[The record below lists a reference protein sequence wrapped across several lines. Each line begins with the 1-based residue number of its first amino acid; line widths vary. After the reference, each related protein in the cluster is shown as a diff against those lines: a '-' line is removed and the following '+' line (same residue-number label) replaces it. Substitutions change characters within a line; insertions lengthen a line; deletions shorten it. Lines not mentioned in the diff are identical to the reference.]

1 MLRKLKI
8 SYKLILISAISM
20 IMLIVMSFLN
30 LFQLNEVN
38 QNSIVMYEDNFMH
51 IREIGE
57 IKENFLQIHSDLVS
71 LVSIHDSSITKTLKD
86 EIDHLSEKNMMLIDE
101 FDKMTMQNEEG
112 TLIKE
117 FSSNHEAYMMI
128 RDELLNAINQN
139 NTNKI
144 DELIIKANTARGVTF
159 DSINKLIEL
168 NMGEAKDASQKN
180 AVIYKQAVGI
190 TLLLSFLG
198 IAISLILGTLI
209 SKSILKQLSHILKFA
224 NAFSI
229 GDLSQ
234 EIILESND
242 EIGRLSLALNKAR
255 ENTIGLIK
263 TLMLTSENM
272 NNMSVASKELNNS
285 LFLQLNSIKEAT
297 KGISVGANELSA
309 TTQEINAAVEEINA
323 STIDLSH
330 KASEGDRESVN
341 IQMRAKIIK
350 ENSEKA
356 IIESKAVFEDKKKV
370 ILEAIEIGKVVEKI
384 GIMADSIAAIA
395 SQTNLLALN
404 AAIESARAGEMGKG
418 FAVVADEIRK
428 LAEQSSVN
436 VSSIREV
443 ITQVKTAFS
452 NLTDNSTGLLDFIS
466 ESVLVD
472 YTKFLETAMKYQED
486 SNFIMNMSKEISAG
500 SQFILNAIEQTSNS
514 LEIVSTTTQLSALS
528 SESILNNLESA
539 ANAFNNV
546 LEMSSS
552 QLILSEEIYNS
563 IKKFKF

>member
-8 SYKLILISAISM
+8 SYKLILISAVSM
-20 IMLIVMSFLN
+20 IIMIVMSFLN

-38 QNSIVMYEDNFMH
+38 QNSIVMYEDNLMH

-71 LVSIHDSSITKTLKD
+71 LVSIHDSTITNTLKD
-86 EIDHLSEKNMMLIDE
+86 EIDHLSEKNMMLINE

-128 RDELLNAINQN
+128 RDELLSAINQN

-144 DELIIKANTARGVTF
+144 DELIIKANAARGVTF
-159 DSINKLIEL
+159 ESINKLIDL
-168 NMGEAKDASQKN
+168 NMGEAEDASQKN
-180 AVIYKQAVGI
+180 AEIYKQAVGI

-198 IAISLILGTLI
+198 ITISLILGILI

-224 NAFSI
+224 NTFSV

-234 EIILESND
+234 EIIIESND
-242 EIGRLSLALNKAR
+242 EIGKLSLALNKAR
-255 ENTIGLIK
+255 ENTIELIK
-263 TLMLTSENM
+263 TLMSTSENM
-272 NNMSVASKELNNS
+272 NNMSIASKELNNS

-297 KGISVGANELSA
+297 KGISVGAVELSA
-309 TTQEINAAVEEINA
+309 TTQEINATVEEINA
-323 STIDLSH
+323 NTNDLSY
-330 KASEGDRESVN
+330 KASEGDQESVN
-341 IQMRAKIIK
+341 IQMRAKKIK

-356 IIESKAVFEDKKKV
+356 IIQSKAVFEDKKKV
-370 ILEAIEIGKVVEKI
+370 ILEAIEIGKVVEEI

-452 NLTDNSTGLLDFIS
+452 NLTENSTGLLDFIN

-472 YTKFLETAMKYQED
+472 YTNFLETAMKYQED
-486 SNFIMNMSKEISAG
+486 SNFIMNMSKEISTG

-514 LEIVSTTTQLSALS
+514 LEIVSTTTQISALN
-528 SESILNNLESA
+528 SESILSNLETA
-539 ANAFNNV
+539 ADAFKSV
-546 LEMSSS
+546 LEMSNA
-552 QLILSEEIYNS
+552 QLRLSEEIYNS
-563 IKKFKF
+563 IQKFKF

>member
-8 SYKLILISAISM
+8 SYKLILISAVSM
-20 IMLIVMSFLN
+20 IIMIVMSFLN

-38 QNSIVMYEDNFMH
+38 QNSIVMYEDNLMH

-71 LVSIHDSSITKTLKD
+71 LVSIHDSTITNTLKD
-86 EIDHLSEKNMMLIDE
+86 EIDHLSEKNMMLINE

-128 RDELLNAINQN
+128 RDELLSAINQN

-144 DELIIKANTARGVTF
+144 DELIIKANAARGVTF
-159 DSINKLIEL
+159 ESINKLIDL
-168 NMGEAKDASQKN
+168 NMGEAEDASQKN
-180 AVIYKQAVGI
+180 AEIYKQAVGI

-198 IAISLILGTLI
+198 ITISLILGILI

-224 NAFSI
+224 NTFSV

-234 EIILESND
+234 EIIIESND
-242 EIGRLSLALNKAR
+242 EIGKLSLALNKAR
-255 ENTIGLIK
+255 ENTIELIK
-263 TLMLTSENM
+263 TLMSTSENM
-272 NNMSVASKELNNS
+272 NNMSIASKELNNS

-297 KGISVGANELSA
+297 KGISVGAVELSA
-309 TTQEINAAVEEINA
+309 TTQEINATVEEINA
-323 STIDLSH
+323 NTNDLSY
-330 KASEGDRESVN
+330 KASEGDQESVN
-341 IQMRAKIIK
+341 IQMRAKKIK

-356 IIESKAVFEDKKKV
+356 IIQSKAVFEDKKKV
-370 ILEAIEIGKVVEKI
+370 ILEAIEIGKVVEEI

-452 NLTDNSTGLLDFIS
+452 NLTENSTGLLDFIN

-472 YTKFLETAMKYQED
+472 YTNFLETAMKYQED
-486 SNFIMNMSKEISAG
+486 SNFIMNMSKEISTG

-514 LEIVSTTTQLSALS
+514 LEIVSTTTQISALN
-528 SESILNNLESA
+528 SESILSNLETA
-539 ANAFNNV
+539 ADAFNSV
-546 LEMSSS
+546 LEMSNA
-552 QLILSEEIYNS
+552 QLRLSEEIYNS
-563 IKKFKF
+563 IQKFKF